1 MEKYT
6 SNSMEKKNYILEKET
21 NLFTGKYLRLSTKK
35 YCLEND
41 STRCIEWECVYR
53 NNIENFKK
61 IYGAEIIALIRDRFD
76 HEDKN
81 NKQDNIIDNTSI
93 ILIENYRFPVD
104 KKILEFPAGLI
115 ENSDYGILKELHNEI
130 ESTTDSELK
139 ARLSSEFDSQ
149 MKEITIS
156 SGLRELKEE
165 TGYTGT
171 FKSFFTL
178 PNTNANKIFQNVFY
192 DPWKGLENSALC
204 IFEIDKSSEENL
216 SPVQNLDECE
226 VIKVHEVKL
235 SQLLNFITEKIEKD
249 NYGCSSHVYSFAMG
263 LQFSNLLNG
272 IFKN

>member
-6 SNSMEKKNYILEKET
+6 SNSTEEKNYILEKET
-21 NLFTGKYLRLSTKK
+21 NLFTGKYFRLSSKK
-35 YCLEND
+35 YCLEKD

-61 IYGAEIIALIRDRFD
+61 IYGAEIIALIRNSVE
-76 HEDKN
+76 HEDEK
-81 NKQDNIIDNTSI
+81 NKQENQIDNISI

-115 ENSDYGILKELHNEI
+115 ENSDYGILEELHNKI
-130 ESTTDSELK
+130 ESTSDAELK
-139 ARLSSEFDSQ
+139 TRLIAEFDSE
-149 MKEITIS
+149 MREITIN
-156 SGLRELKEE
+156 SGTRELKEE
-165 TGYTGT
+165 TGYSGT
-171 FKSFFTL
+171 FKAFFTL
-178 PNTNANKIFQNVFY
+178 PNSNPTKIFQNVFY

-216 SPVQNLDECE
+216 NPVQNLDECE

-235 SQLLNFITEKIEKD
+235 SQLINFITEKIEKE

-272 IFKN
+272 IFKK